1 MCCCRLILSL
11 RNRFEIW
18 QANIKKHFN
27 QVILMKTHALF
38 TVIAVVV
45 FTICAK
51 AQVVKGKVVDAATG
65 NPIANASIYLDGSSK
80 GTTSN
85 TLGEFTLKTPET
97 KTPLVVSCVGYQSD
111 TILNYNNKLLN
122 IKLKPH
128 TNELN
133 EVVISKGG
141 GMSRERKLRIF
152 VREFIGSNSK
162 DCIIT
167 NTDDINLRYIE
178 STGTLV
184 GEATRPLIILNKKL
198 GYKITYY
205 LSAFSH
211 SPIPTWYPT
220 QTSYK
225 GNYVFEEDTLGLT
238 PADMEKILTARDKA
252 YYGSRMHFVRSV
264 WTNDLKANNFTHDY
278 NMIHESQ
285 VYFIWHKINGT
296 SHEQLLNTTLIVT
309 GEKIRSFLRIA
320 YNSTFAPGN
329 SDKWSHIAFKNGADD
344 VALSFTNSYDLHA
357 SIKGNKE
364 SELLWTGVIA
374 EQRVSE
380 LLPYDFEPSEPLSN
394 K

>member
-1 MCCCRLILSL
+1 M
-11 RNRFEIW
+11 
-18 QANIKKHFN
+18 KKRTIF
-27 QVILMKTHALF
+27 I
-38 TVIAVVV
+38 VIALLI
-45 FTICAK
+45 FTIGAK
-51 AQVVKGKVVDAATG
+51 AQVVKGKVVDATTG
-65 NPIANASIYLDGSSK
+65 NPIANASIYLNGLSK
-80 GTTSN
+80 GTISN
-85 TLGEFTLKTPET
+85 AQGEFTLKISET
-97 KTPLVVSCVGYQSD
+97 KTPLIVSYVGYQPD

-122 IKLKPH
+122 IELKPRA
-128 TNELN
+128 NELT
-133 EVVISKGG
+133 EVVIGADG

-152 VREFIGSNSK
+152 IREFIGLNSK

-167 NTDDINLRYIE
+167 NPDDIALRYHE
-178 STGTLV
+178 STGTLE

-198 GYKITYY
+198 GYKITYF
-205 LSAFSH
+205 LSDFSH

-220 QTSYK
+220 ETSYK

-238 PADMEKILTARDKA
+238 PVEIKKILKARDKA
-252 YYGSRMHFVRSV
+252 YYGSRMHFIRSV
-264 WTNDLKANNFTHDY
+264 WANDLKKNKFEHDF
-278 NMIHESQ
+278 NMIDESQ

-329 SDKWSHIAFKNGADD
+329 SDKWSHIAFKNGAND
-344 VALSFTNSYDLHA
+344 VALSFTNSYDLHT

-380 LLPYDFEPSEPLSN
+380 LLPFDFEPSEPLSET
-394 K
+394 KK